1 MWLDNCDCP
10 INQWQKFVRG
20 DYNSC
25 FKKLVRTKK
34 VLKVVKLS
42 GRYDILASIEKNYHI
57 EAIKQIEA
65 FKWLHG

>member
-1 MWLDNCDCP
+1 MAEICEGGLLLLFQETGKN
-10 INQWQKFVRG
+10 
-20 DYNSC
+20 
-25 FKKLVRTKK
+25 KK